1 MELVIAISGLHGTGK
16 SVYAR
21 NIAKEFRLRYISA
34 GELFRK
40 IAMERKLSLA
50 ELSLEATKDDEID
63 RLLDKRTR
71 EEIKKGKI
79 VIEGLLAGWMAMEHT
94 ALKIYLKAPN
104 EIRISRIA
112 SRDST
117 SYTDAE
123 KATLF
128 REQNERK
135 RFKRI
140 YDIDIDNLTIYDLV
154 LNTALMSIESNIK
167 IIKSMIKEYLKFV

>member
-1 MELVIAISGLHGTGK
+1 MGLVIAISGLHGTGK

-34 GELFRK
+34 GELFRQ

-50 ELSLEATKDDEID
+50 ELSLEATKDDGID

-79 VIEGLLAGWMAMEHT
+79 VVEGLLAGWIAMEHT

-112 SRDST
+112 SRDSI
-117 SYTDAE
+117 SYTEAE
-123 KATLF
+123 KTTLF

-140 YDIDIDNLTIYDLV
+140 YDIDIDNLTIYDLI
-154 LNTALMSIESNIK
+154 LNTALMPIESNIK
-167 IIKSMIKEYLKFV
+167 IIKSMIKEYLK